1 MLEKIKR
8 IFSSNK
14 YLRYHKK
21 VAILFVIFLFLENCV
36 LVYDNIQN
44 KAPILG
50 IRVEGAWLGLSG
62 RANLSRFVQTRIE
75 SNNRPLKFSYGS
87 KISSVTQR
95 ELGAKVSVP
104 VVVNQILQRGRTG
117 NALGKLI
124 EQNKALIGLSDVK
137 IQGTLSPALL
147 ALKILEIQ
155 NEVDQNALPRRPDI
169 SHDLKVILP
178 ASEGKRVQADK
189 LSMLILKYIFNPP
202 REPISVPT
210 YKVFPNSYS
219 DQDIKKVQSDF
230 SKISLAPI
238 SIASGGQIL
247 TLTTSDI
254 KNLLTIVE
262 RPAPNNSKKSVLSIR
277 LDDVKLRRRLG
288 EFADKVEEATQ
299 AEFDHDDA
307 PSAIYSQFYSNIRR
321 LVTLPTGARIVNRKV
336 LGAVIS
342 NGPKTVY
349 LTFDDGP
356 NSIYHPLILD
366 ILKNYN
372 VKATFFLI
380 GQNVSRNSSVARKTL
395 AEGHVVGNHTLDHL
409 FLPNYSPSTILS
421 EIQSTNTIL
430 NPILGANPILFRP
443 PYGGVNAYVTNA
455 VSSLGL
461 KMYLW
466 DVDPKDWSEPSTDDL
481 VNRVVNNVF
490 DGADVLMHSNH
501 LATVKALPI
510 IIQKLQ
516 AQGYIF
522 KTLPR

>member
-1 MLEKIKR
+1 MLEKIKT
-8 IFSSNK
+8 IFSTNK
-14 YLRYHKK
+14 YLRHHKK
-21 VAILFVIFLFLENCV
+21 VAILLAIFLFVENCV

-75 SNNRPLKFSYGS
+75 SNNRPLKFSYGN
-87 KISSVTQR
+87 KIFSITQK
-95 ELGAKVSVP
+95 ELGAKVNVL

-124 EQNKALIGLSDVK
+124 EQNKAVIGFSDVK
-137 IQGTLSPALL
+137 IQGSLSPALL

-155 NEVDQNALPRRPDI
+155 NEVDQNALPKRPDI
-169 SHDLKVILP
+169 SHDPKVVLP
-178 ASEGKRVQADK
+178 ASEGKKVQVDK
-189 LSMLILKYIFNPP
+189 LSMLIMKYIFNPP
-202 REPISVPT
+202 KDPISIPT
-210 YKVFPNSYS
+210 YKVFHNSYS
-219 DQDIKKVQSDF
+219 DSDIKKVQLDF

-238 SIASGGQIL
+238 SVTSGGLVL
-247 TLTTSDI
+247 TLATDDI

-262 RPAPNNSKKSVLSIR
+262 RPDPKNSKKSVLSIR

-288 EFADKVEEATQ
+288 EFADKVEEASQ

-307 PSAIYSQFYSNIRR
+307 PSAIYSQFYSNTRR
-321 LVTLPTGARIVNRKV
+321 LVMLPTGARITNRKV
-336 LGAVIS
+336 LGATTS

-356 NSIYHPLILD
+356 NFIYHPLILD
-366 ILKNYN
+366 ILRNYN

-380 GQNVSRNSSVARKTL
+380 GQNVSRDSTIARRTV
-395 AEGHVVGNHTLDHL
+395 AEGHVIGNHTLDHL
-409 FLPNYSPSTILS
+409 FLPNYSSSTILS
-421 EIQSTNTIL
+421 EIESTETIL
-430 NPILGANPILFRP
+430 KPITETGVTLFRP
-443 PYGGVNAYVTNA
+443 PYGGVNTYVTNA

-466 DVDPKDWSEPSTDDL
+466 DVDPKDWSAPQTDDL

-510 IIQKLQ
+510 IIEKLQ
-516 AQGYIF
+516 AQGYTF